1 MRRRSRL
8 TTVILYIFG
17 ITFGFIV
24 IAPLVWLI
32 MLSLKTPLD
41 AFASPPLFIFEPTLQ
56 NYEAIFN
63 DPRFVRSIGNSL
75 IVSTGSVLISIL
87 FAVPATY
94 GLANLR
100 GRLRHNVLLWIL
112 LTRMAPGMIYLIPYF
127 VIYDRIDLIDTHIG
141 LIVVYLI
148 FNVPLMM
155 WMLLPFWEAIPRE
168 LAESALIDGANRLQ
182 VLLRIDLPLAR
193 TGIIAASILVFIF
206 SWNEFLFAL
215 VLTRRETVTLPVT
228 IVSFM
233 AYEGTEWG
241 KISASAVLIMLPVII
256 FGFMIRR
263 YLISGL
269 TAGAIK
275 G

>member
-1 MRRRSRL
+1 MRRRSRI
-8 TTVILYIFG
+8 TTAVLYIFG
-17 ITFGFIV
+17 ISFGFIV
-24 IAPLVWLI
+24 LAPLFWLI

-41 AFASPPLFIFEPTLQ
+41 AFANPPLFIFEPTLK
-56 NYEAIFN
+56 NYQDILA
-63 DPRFVRSIGNSL
+63 DPRFVRSIGNSV
-75 IVSTGSVLISIL
+75 IVATGSVLISMV
-87 FAVPATY
+87 FAIPATY

-100 GRLRHNVLLWIL
+100 GAGRRNTLLWIL

-127 VIYDRIDLIDTHIG
+127 VIYNEINLIDTHIG
-141 LIVVYLI
+141 LIIIYLI

-168 LAESALIDGANRLQ
+168 LSESALIDGANRLQ
-182 VLLRIDLPLAR
+182 VLLRIDLPLVR

-215 VLTRRETVTLPVT
+215 VLTRRDTITLPVT
-228 IVSFM
+228 IISFM

-241 KISASAVLIMLPVII
+241 KISAAAVLIMLPVVL